1 MTAKCIYFMIFWTK
15 NEISNFDASL
25 LWVFPKN
32 SEPVINISWLKNGQV
47 KVCFFTLE
55 SPYQY
60 FCCNLR
66 HNVMPYMYSEM
77 QNKLSKTRES
87 PLESMGQIISS
98 RCPAVETIRGM
109 RTPTFCICENKEA
122 DQLRGISVVLSLLSG
137 REIDPRVMHIL
148 SWKSFTLSR
157 RFEKGKFSVT

>member
-1 MTAKCIYFMIFWTK
+1 MAIIGLQKGSGKRSRVREKSVKSQGILIRIMSGNPVW
-15 NEISNFDASL
+15 
-25 LWVFPKN
+25 
-32 SEPVINISWLKNGQV
+32 EPVINISWLKNEQV

-77 QNKLSKTRES
+77 QNKLSKIRES

-98 RCPAVETIRGM
+98 QCPIH
-109 RTPTFCICENKEA
+109 
-122 DQLRGISVVLSLLSG
+122 
-137 REIDPRVMHIL
+137 RVQVSSPL
-148 SWKSFTLSR
+148 GSFA
-157 RFEKGKFSVT
+157 

>member
-1 MTAKCIYFMIFWTK
+1 MDDNAEVKIYFFFLANQKNHFSLNSYKGDCQMHLFYDFGTK
-15 NEISNFDASL
+15 NEISNFEASL
-25 LWVFPKN
+25 WWVFPKN
-32 SEPVINISWLKNGQV
+32 WEPLINISWLKNEQV

-55 SPYQY
+55 SPYPY

-98 RCPAVETIRGM
+98 QCPGTG
-109 RTPTFCICENKEA
+109 N
-122 DQLRGISVVLSLLSG
+122 QLLSTY
-137 REIDPRVMHIL
+137 PMSQNL
-148 SWKSFTLSR
+148 
-157 RFEKGKFSVT
+157 